1 MKESTMGRYSIAEFL
16 HATAQDERPH
26 STFDL
31 ENPHLLEV
39 NLRGRVWAKMGSMI
53 AYVGAVRFTR
63 EGVMEHGMSKMLKK
77 MVTGEGT
84 TLMKAEGEG
93 RVYLADKGK
102 KIQVLNLQNET
113 VFVNGND
120 LLAME
125 ESIEW
130 DITMMRR
137 AAGML
142 AGGLF
147 NIRLSG
153 TGMIA
158 LTTHYEP
165 LTLRVTPDQPVFTDP
180 NATVA
185 WSGTLTPEITTD
197 ISFRTLMGRGSGES
211 IQLRF
216 QGTGWVVL
224 QPYEEAPAVTTQS

>member
-1 MKESTMGRYSIAEFL
+1 MARYTVEDFVR
-16 HATAQDERPH
+16 ATAQDDTASAPFE
-26 STFDL
+26 L

-39 NLRGRVWAKMGSMI
+39 NLNGRIWAKLGSMV

-63 EGVMEHGMSKMLKK
+63 EGVLEHGLGRMLKR
-77 MVTGEGT
+77 MASGEGT
-84 TLMKAEGEG
+84 TLMKAEGQG
-93 RVYLADKGK
+93 RVYLADAGK
-102 KIQVLNLQNET
+102 KIQILNLQGET

-125 ESIEW
+125 ERIDW

-137 AAGML
+137 VAGML

-147 NIRLSG
+147 NVRLSG

-158 LTTHYEP
+158 VTTHYEP
-165 LTLRVTPDQPVFTDP
+165 LTLRVQPGQPVFTDP

-185 WSGTLTPEITTD
+185 WSGSLTPEIRTD
-197 ISFRTLMGRGSGES
+197 LSMRTFLGRGSGES

-216 QGTGWVVL
+216 EGSGWVVL
-224 QPYEEAPAVTTQS
+224 QPYEEGTAAPR